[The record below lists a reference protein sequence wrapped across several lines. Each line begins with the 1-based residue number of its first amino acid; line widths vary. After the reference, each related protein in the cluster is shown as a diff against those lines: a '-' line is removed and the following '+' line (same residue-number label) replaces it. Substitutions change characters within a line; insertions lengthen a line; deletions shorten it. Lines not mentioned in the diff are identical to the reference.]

1 MRRTYLSLM
10 LVLAS
15 LSGVAQNS
23 TQQKTDLPKVFD
35 TARYVYVEAESGD
48 PSSHDLTTEDRQA
61 IYNVEKQ
68 LKAWGRYTLTLSR
81 EHADLVLR
89 VHKSHAGNSNIPVVV
104 PSGPRLP
111 GRAPRDPSDPS
122 NSPGG
127 SPGLGTEISSP
138 DDELSVYIPAGSAS
152 SMTGPIWNDS
162 RRNGLNAPRLPLF
175 QELKQDVEDAY
186 PR

>member
-1 MRRTYLSLM
+1 M
-10 LVLAS
+10 
-15 LSGVAQNS
+15 AQSS
-23 TQQKTDLPKVFD
+23 TSPKTDLPKVFD
-35 TARYVYVEAESGD
+35 TARSVYVDAESGD
-48 PSSHDLTTEDRQA
+48 RVSRELTAEDRQA

-89 VHKSHAGNSNIPVVV
+89 VHKSRVGGNNIPVVV
-104 PSGPRLP
+104 PGRPRQP

-122 NSPGG
+122 NPSDPANSQSGP
-127 SPGLGTEISSP
+127 PGLGTEVGSP

-162 RRNGLNAPRLPLF
+162 SRNGLNAPRLPLF

>member
-15 LSGVAQNS
+15 LSVVAQNS

-35 TARYVYVEAESGD
+35 TARYVYVDAESGD
-48 PSSHDLTTEDRQA
+48 PTSRDLTTEDRQA

-68 LKAWGRYTLTLSR
+68 LKAWGRYTLTLSC

-89 VHKSHAGNSNIPVVV
+89 VHKSRAGSSNIPVVV
-104 PSGPRLP
+104 PSGPRQP
-111 GRAPRDPSDPS
+111 GRVPRDPSDPT
-122 NSPGG
+122 NSPAG
-127 SPGLGTEISSP
+127 PGLGTEVGSP

>member
-10 LVLAS
+10 LVFAS
-15 LSGVAQNS
+15 LSGIAQSS

-48 PSSHDLTTEDRQA
+48 QSSRDLTMEDRQA

-68 LKAWGRYTLTLSR
+68 LKAWGRYTVTLSR

-89 VHKSHAGNSNIPVVV
+89 IHKSRVGNSNIPVVA
-104 PSGPRLP
+104 PSGPRQP
-111 GRAPRDPSDPS
+111 GKVPRDPSDPT
-122 NSPGG
+122 NSPSG
-127 SPGLGTEISSP
+127 PGLGTEYGSP
-138 DDELSVYIPAGSAS
+138 DDELLVYIPTGLAS
-152 SMTGPIWNDS
+152 SMTGPIWSDS
-162 RRNGLNAPRLPLF
+162 RKNGLNAPRVPLF